1 MIDSPIINQPNNNV
15 TPETTADPSTST
27 SSIDDFQKKVLL
39 AMEQEQQS
47 QLPQDQSHSPFPS
60 KQPVQKDDPKFD
72 EIKAQLGTT
81 ITLNLNDPK
90 WEQKKQGLT
99 SINEFILSQAASF
112 YNPHDLFL
120 YIKSKLKEF
129 KETNFNLIKEA
140 LIVFTTL
147 ASKKLLDKENCMLVI
162 NAYYEKISDIKLKDQ
177 YISFITTSFDVVIRV
192 DTFIKNII
200 AKLNKK
206 NNVKVT
212 IEYSQLFSKLVDEY
226 DINNL
231 PIKEMVDL
239 CKTMAANSNPQVR
252 SAATN
257 FLCAIYKWIGN
268 DLKLLIKDIK
278 ESTLKIIES
287 ELEKVEVVVEQK
299 GKKKISDNNNDNS
312 NNNNNNKNDNGEG
325 VINNELLPRVD
336 ISKKITPNLL
346 KDIKDGKW
354 QEKKEAIESIEKI
367 LYDANYK
374 ILPVGLNDLF
384 KLITTKLS
392 DGNKNLVK
400 VCIGLVSKFIRSLGN
415 NFNKFTKQFAL
426 ALLPNLSDKM
436 PTVREE
442 CQNCLDTCVT
452 HLGIENIILFVPPF
466 MKNSNFDS
474 RTESFKFLYR
484 HMDKINKSLGETL
497 FKEMIDPLLL
507 CLQDKASSIRASAEE
522 MIIISTK
529 YIDINLYYNS
539 LKSFKPVIEN
549 DLKECLNRIQKEYEY
564 NEMNDNNNNSNVN
577 AVSSNEKEI
586 SRTHRTNNN
595 SSSNNNNNRSV
606 ERPHS
611 SLDKTKKRP
620 PNSIKVYKKTKPP
633 QLSNEENYTKINT
646 HSNNNNNNGRES
658 MTIHDR
664 TPTAFMKAPASNVTI
679 NSSIMKQNNP
689 HSHLKKPTSAL
700 LRKYN
705 NINNANPRFQ
715 VFISNIN
722 VKPTK
727 DKRIEFD
734 KKFKFS
740 IETLSNDENKIKDQL
755 KNLFTEEFI
764 KKAFSD
770 EFKNVVETVNSL
782 KCIIDTQKEYSGILL
797 DNLDLILKMI
807 SIKYNS
813 NINPSMLKA
822 FFEFLDS
829 LYQLISSINYNLNET
844 EINIILPLLISK
856 LSLNN
861 TSLKEHLIF
870 LLHNYITII
879 GTNKA
884 TIIILTACLNK
895 NVKIKS
901 EVLDITTDLYLNDQI
916 DIGNKAY
923 VKLFTKFLS
932 VNDNIVKTKTVNLFK
947 EIYSKI
953 GDELWLYVDVT
964 QKERDFLEEYL
975 FQEEEYENEEEIESE
990 ENERN
995 DSDYEEERDV
1005 SYKRNYKSNIH
1016 SSNVRTNMNNSVRY
1030 EISNKDRENFMSN
1043 YCSNSN
1049 CNNNN
1054 NVNTSVIINSNN
1066 FNIQSTNNSA
1076 TKVKK
1081 ITVQQ
1086 QHRSSH
1092 NTNVNNNNNN
1102 KVNVNATNNT
1112 VNNNHGINNYQ
1123 SNSLEAPPPSSTS
1136 AVNPTGTLKN
1146 KNELINCLKNLLTDD
1161 LTEKVNSI
1169 IIIHEILCPKYEEN
1183 KVILI
1188 SNVDTI
1194 LNFFIQSMH
1203 SLFSISNINDI
1214 PIKFAKYLATVLC
1227 KIASNKELISYITYS
1242 MLLDLIDELLS
1253 DLLIDKLDKI
1263 GTNQEGSIIFKS
1275 LNSTML
1281 RILEN
1286 CNATNVI
1293 IALLELVRQYRVNSA
1308 KHKHA
1313 NLAIKCILKV
1323 NQNLDNLI
1331 NKLEFHRILLHIHL
1345 IIIDIEKTSSD
1356 LYPTNQ
1362 MDQLVVR
1369 FIKNLVHEMC
1379 KNKLNGIIDDYNK
1392 GIRNHSVPDK
1402 FILEWIQT
1410 FLVAMNP
1417 TKIVIQKSNNNTNTN
1432 TNSVSSGNTIDKGNI
1447 NKGMMPKGG
1456 KGISSYQRSSVN
1468 SQGNSD
1474 VSGFGT
1480 TISELKKKWN
1490 DANKKT
1496 GGKKK

>member
-1 MIDSPIINQPNNNV
+1 
-15 TPETTADPSTST
+15 
-27 SSIDDFQKKVLL
+27 
-39 AMEQEQQS
+39 
-47 QLPQDQSHSPFPS
+47 
-60 KQPVQKDDPKFD
+60 
-72 EIKAQLGTT
+72 
-81 ITLNLNDPK
+81 
-90 WEQKKQGLT
+90 
-99 SINEFILSQAASF
+99 
-112 YNPHDLFL
+112 
-120 YIKSKLKEF
+120 
-129 KETNFNLIKEA
+129 
-140 LIVFTTL
+140 
-147 ASKKLLDKENCMLVI
+147 
-162 NAYYEKISDIKLKDQ
+162 
-177 YISFITTSFDVVIRV
+177 
-192 DTFIKNII
+192 
-200 AKLNKK
+200 
-206 NNVKVT
+206 
-212 IEYSQLFSKLVDEY
+212 
-226 DINNL
+226 
-231 PIKEMVDL
+231 
-239 CKTMAANSNPQVR
+239 
-252 SAATN
+252 
-257 FLCAIYKWIGN
+257 
-268 DLKLLIKDIK
+268 
-278 ESTLKIIES
+278 
-287 ELEKVEVVVEQK
+287 
-299 GKKKISDNNNDNS
+299 
-312 NNNNNNKNDNGEG
+312 
-325 VINNELLPRVD
+325 
-336 ISKKITPNLL
+336 
-346 KDIKDGKW
+346 
-354 QEKKEAIESIEKI
+354 
-367 LYDANYK
+367 
-374 ILPVGLNDLF
+374 
-384 KLITTKLS
+384 
-392 DGNKNLVK
+392 
-400 VCIGLVSKFIRSLGN
+400 
-415 NFNKFTKQFAL
+415 
-426 ALLPNLSDKM
+426 
-436 PTVREE
+436 
-442 CQNCLDTCVT
+442 
-452 HLGIENIILFVPPF
+452 
-466 MKNSNFDS
+466 
-474 RTESFKFLYR
+474 
-484 HMDKINKSLGETL
+484 MDKINKSLGETL

-564 NEMNDNNNNSNVN
+564 NGMDDNNNNNSSNVN

-646 HSNNNNNNGRES
+646 HSNNNNNNARES

-664 TPTAFMKAPASNVTI
+664 TPTAFMKGPTSNVTI
-679 NSSIMKQNNP
+679 NSNIMKQNNP

-722 VKPTK
+722 VKPPK

-995 DSDYEEERDV
+995 ESDYEEERDV

-1092 NTNVNNNNNN
+1092 NTNVNTNNNN
-1102 KVNVNATNNT
+1102 KVNVNVNVNTTNNT

-1136 AVNPTGTLKN
+1136 SVNPTGTLKN

-1432 TNSVSSGNTIDKGNI
+1432 TNNVSSGNTIEKGNI